1 MPSNSSTFPTTIRSP
16 NTPFSAQRLSN
27 TTHLLIFG
35 GVALRS
41 LLVPKL
47 YVENIFHIDLEFL
60 KAQGVDTIITDL
72 DNTLVPW
79 VECEANPRLLEW
91 LQTLQSE
98 GFKVCLVS
106 NALEQRLAS
115 FRASLGIPGLS
126 RANKPSRRAFLQALA
141 LLGSSPK
148 NTAMI
153 GDQVFTDILGGNRL
167 GLYTILVAPL
177 CHREFFG
184 TRVLRLVER
193 VVLRRL
199 ALKKPYKV

>member
-1 MPSNSSTFPTTIRSP
+1 
-16 NTPFSAQRLSN
+16 
-27 TTHLLIFG
+27 
-35 GVALRS
+35 LRS

-47 YVENIFHIDLEFL
+47 YVESIFHIDLELL
-60 KAQGVDTIITDL
+60 KSHGIEAIITDL

-79 VECEANPRLLEW
+79 VECQSNPRLLEW
-91 LQTLQSE
+91 LAQVQQA

-106 NALEQRLAS
+106 NALERRLGH
-115 FRASLGIPGLS
+115 FRTALGIPGFS

-167 GLYTILVAPL
+167 GLYTILVPPL
-177 CHREFFG
+177 CQREFLG
-184 TRVLRLVER
+184 TRILRLVER
-193 VVLRRL
+193 LVLRNLDPKKLDRL
-199 ALKKPYKV
+199 